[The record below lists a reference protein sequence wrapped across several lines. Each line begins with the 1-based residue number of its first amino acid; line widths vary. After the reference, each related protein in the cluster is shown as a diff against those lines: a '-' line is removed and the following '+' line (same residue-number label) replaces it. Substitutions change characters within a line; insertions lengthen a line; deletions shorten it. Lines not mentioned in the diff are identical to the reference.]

1 LNKYFLTLIICT
13 QEYAVR
19 ALADER
25 VAAAVVVVV
34 VVVEFSSSSSSL
46 LSSV

>member
-34 VVVEFSSSSSSL
+34 EFSSSSSSL